1 MLRLILALLS
11 FYLIY
16 EFWLKPLLRADGPKT
31 GNGPGRARRI
41 EDWKETDLHRRR
53 HHRPS
58 ADTEDADYEEIK

>member
-16 EFWLKPLLRADGPKT
+16 EFWLKPLLRVDRPQT
-31 GNGPGRARRI
+31 GNGPERMRRI
-41 EDWKETDLHRRR
+41 EDWKENGRPHRR

-58 ADTEDADYEEIK
+58 EDAEDADYEEIK